1 MRLGWSFRGTWLGLG
16 WWGMEGVNLDV
27 LGSRNTWIQGRL
39 VMLRRALLMNL
50 SLGGAVLMNL
60 DFIL

>member
-1 MRLGWSFRGTWLGLG
+1 
-16 WWGMEGVNLDV
+16 MEGVNLDV